1 MYIHVFCMMVCITQQ
16 IDSVWTVC
24 ADHLRTT
31 YLSPGTTTNS
41 SAASTAAAAAAEDM
55 DTVDDDTVEVTRQSQ
70 ALELHTDPTA
80 AALAHSLSAG
90 LFAQLA
96 RQVRVSTRSAAAV
109 GALAS
114 ELVNSDL
121 GPFLAPLEAA
131 AAAAAAAVAAAAA
144 GSSKKAARAAAAAAA
159 ADAAQSAAAEK
170 LAACRP
176 ALELYSW
183 LLDLV
188 SADNIFTS
196 SDSCYAAT
204 LSLRTY
210 SIGGMHCVTARCCST
225 AGAVLMPSSYSHIYR
240 SCCALLVLPSAA
252 VSDSCC
258 LACMHSYSEH

>member
-1 MYIHVFCMMVCITQQ
+1 
-16 IDSVWTVC
+16 VC
-24 ADHLRTT
+24 AEHLRAT
-31 YLSPGTTTNS
+31 YLSPSTTTDTS
-41 SAASTAAAAAAEDM
+41 TTSTTAAASDSTAAAAAADDM
-55 DTVDDDTVEVTRQSQ
+55 DTVDDDTVEVTRQPP
-70 ALELHTDPTA
+70 ALELHSDPTA

-144 GSSKKAARAAAAAAA
+144 GSSKKPARAAAAAA

-188 SADNIFTS
+188 RAE
-196 SDSCYAAT
+196 
-204 LSLRTY
+204 LLQ
-210 SIGGMHCVTARCCST
+210 CC
-225 AGAVLMPSSYSHIYR
+225 
-240 SCCALLVLPSAA
+240 
-252 VSDSCC
+252 
-258 LACMHSYSEH
+258 